1 MRQILF
7 IITLLFIGGQIS
19 LAQNKGYVISG
30 VIDDS
35 DRPEALRV
43 KDGELA
49 FLWFDNPEKKIEVPV
64 KDGKFR
70 IEGYV
75 EHPTECFLGVGGPAK
90 SIILDNANYWVTL
103 TFYKGKGSSG
113 NSVLRNEMKII
124 SDSGLFNTYMSWYDM
139 DGKYLSILWEYQKRA
154 STCSPDMTDFYKSKV
169 DSVKNEIDSASLSI
183 ARDYPNKY
191 LLPFVLL
198 RQFDFSYERLWKEY
212 ESIPDSVKA
221 SPIGKEV
228 RKELL
233 EEKDRK

>member
-1 MRQILF
+1 MKQLLT
-7 IITLLFIGGQIS
+7 IISVIFANTLIS
-19 LAQNKGYVISG
+19 FAQNKGYVISG

-35 DRPEALRV
+35 DRPEVLRI
-43 KDGELA
+43 KDGEPA

-70 IEGYV
+70 IEGHV
-75 EHPTECFLGVGGPAK
+75 DHPTRCFFGVGGPAQY
-90 SIILDNANYWVTL
+90 IILDNANYWVTL
-103 TFYKGKGSSG
+103 SFYKGKGASG
-113 NSVLRNEMKII
+113 YNVLSNEMKII
-124 SDSGLFNTYMSWYDM
+124 SDSGLFNTFMSWYDM
-139 DGKYLSILWEYQKRA
+139 NGKYHSILWEYQKRL

-212 ESIPDSVKA
+212 ETIPDSIKA
-221 SPIGKEV
+221 TPIGREV

-233 EEKDRK
+233 KRVLKD